1 MAAFFLAFAA
11 VLPIGSWLILLFT
24 ARPASP
30 PLLEAVASQLSF
42 TFSAENSDR
51 WWFVLW
57 AALPIILL
65 LLASAYFFRLARTR
79 NHQCWLFSLSCTNVL
94 VSPLLWP
101 SLLLPL
107 AAAAYYAYLCL
118 RDA

>member
-11 VLPIGSWLILLFT
+11 ASPIGSWLIVLFT
-24 ARPASP
+24 ARPESP
-30 PLLEAVASQLSF
+30 PLFQAVASQLSY
-42 TFSAENSDR
+42 TFSAENADR

-65 LLASAYFFRLARTR
+65 LLASAYLFRLARNR
-79 NHQCWLFSLSCTNVL
+79 NHQRWLFSLSFTNAL
-94 VSPLLWP
+94 VSPFLWP

-107 AAAAYYAYLCL
+107 AAAVYYAYLCL